1 MKIQGT
7 SGSMNMRTLTVVATA
22 TLILSSTTISAVSIK
37 APDRDD
43 LMKVSSMIASSS
55 SSSSSFLSDTSDNV
69 EAAQVIDPSLSCSVS
84 DVTSDTCDFRGDNV
98 CDAGTLFCP
107 VNSDCIDCDP
117 CWALHGTSC
126 SSCTSDPSCSYC
138 EGIDALTQTPF
149 AICTTVELAEVLPDF
164 CWIVSGNTGD
174 FDGVTFAFGETNCTD
189 AGNNGTDTCN
199 LRNDSCTDTFD
210 GVCDTVGDSPLC
222 ATGTDCF
229 DCDPCVS
236 IITDAINA
244 SIFDSNELC
253 EICAAAGCQY
263 CTYPDTLSG
272 SIVVFCS
279 SPSIALTL
287 PDLCTSVGGSAYTDT
302 CDGTGETPAPSPKNT
317 NITLSTCDYSNDSC
331 QFSQDKVC
339 DAISANAF
347 SAYCPENT
355 DCLDCDPCKTL
366 RFDGCDTCVAAGC
379 YWCASD
385 ALCLSTNPAII
396 QNSTMQRQL
405 TCTNSDDYVQ
415 TCPTPDTSQIFSD
428 PLYDAQS
435 WVYEQI
441 GVVDVWKSGIS
452 KFILQVESFFR
463 HFVHIF

>member
-1 MKIQGT
+1 MKIHANM
-7 SGSMNMRTLTVVATA
+7 MNMWTITGLTAATA
-22 TLILSSTTISAVSIK
+22 ALILSSTIAAVSIK
-37 APDRDD
+37 APGRDE
-43 LMKVSSMIASSS
+43 LRKVSSMIATSSS
-55 SSSSSFLSDTSDNV
+55 SSSSSFLS
-69 EAAQVIDPSLSCSVS
+69 AATGTIETTQVVDASFSCTVS
-84 DVTSDTCDFRGDNV
+84 DVTYDTCEYQVDNV
-98 CDAGTLFCP
+98 CDAGSYCP
-107 VNSDCIDCDP
+107 AYTDCIDCDP
-117 CWALHGTSC
+117 CRALHGTSC

-138 EGIDALTQTPF
+138 EGIDASTQTLF
-149 AICTTVELAEVLPDF
+149 AVCTTVELAAVIPDY
-164 CWIVSGNTGD
+164 CWLVSGNTGI
-174 FDGVTFAFGETNCTD
+174 FDGFTFAFGTSTCTD
-189 AGNNGTDTCN
+189 EGNGESDTCD
-199 LRNDSCTDTFD
+199 LLNDYCEDAYD

-339 DAISANAF
+339 DANSANAF

-385 ALCLSTNPAII
+385 ALCLSTNPSIV
-396 QNSTMQRQL
+396 QNSTQQRQL
-405 TCTNSDDYVQ
+405 TCTNSNDFVQ
-415 TCPTPDTSQIFSD
+415 TCPTPDSTKIFSD

-435 WVYEQI
+435 WVYEEI

-452 KFILQVESFFR
+452 KFIFQVESFFR